1 MERAADTRHKI
12 QLGGLVIKAG
22 LDDLASNELL
32 GALLEIRDIIDSPDA
47 DQNLRRFM
55 RRGRSV
61 FEEDEK
67 RREPK
72 QPVKGDF
79 E

>member
-12 QLGGLVIKAG
+12 QLGGLVVKAG

-32 GALLEIRDIIDSPDA
+32 GALLEIKDILDSPDA
-47 DQNLRRFM
+47 DQNLRKFM
-55 RRGRSV
+55 RRGRRV

-67 RREPK
+67 RREEK
-72 QPVKGDF
+72 QQTRGDF

>member
-32 GALLEIRDIIDSPDA
+32 GALLHIKDLVDGPEA

-55 RRGRSV
+55 RAGRTV
-61 FEEDEK
+61 FEGDEN
-67 RREPK
+67 RRAQK
-72 QPVKGDF
+72 QSTKSDF

>member
-32 GALLEIRDIIDSPDA
+32 GALLEIKDILDNPDA
-47 DQNLRRFM
+47 DQNLRKFM
-55 RRGRSV
+55 RRGRRV

-67 RREPK
+67 RREEK
-72 QPVKGDF
+72 QQTRGDF

>member
-32 GALLEIRDIIDSPDA
+32 GALLEIKDILDSPDA
-47 DQNLRRFM
+47 DQNLRKFM
-55 RRGRSV
+55 RRGRRV

-67 RREPK
+67 RREEK
-72 QPVKGDF
+72 QQTRGDF

>member
-32 GALLEIRDIIDSPDA
+32 GALLEIRDIIDSSDA

-61 FEEDEK
+61 FEQDEK
-67 RREPK
+67 RRERK